1 MKAFLPIWAYLMTR
15 LINNIELLD
24 YSLKYPEP
32 YIDNYYIKQGNLI
45 ISDKPKESTPLMRA
59 NLDLIKGIS
68 AYEFACDRGNSK
80 MMEAAIH
87 QIYRA
92 AEQNNI
98 NFSEFVSFWPVVD
111 ISYSVYKKLTG
122 HKKKM
127 LLRQIIDKYIK
138 MRHEKYLM
146 HGYSPTTLQV
156 GKDAKAHKESGSP
169 GLRKVSGML
178 GSYGFKKADHESV
191 VDFTTKGTKKYIE
204 ADKGGKRL
212 FKTLLKHYG
221 LKFNWSRNR
230 QGKMPDYLLRHKD
243 SIVIIEHKHVKEGG
257 GGQDKA
263 INEIISFIGY
273 SENDI
278 SYVSFLDGTYFN
290 LLAENK
296 SKKNKLYTQLNN
308 IQSLLRGNRS
318 NYFVNTAG
326 FKKLLSC
333 LT

>member
-1 MKAFLPIWAYLMTR
+1 MRPIDNLG
-15 LINNIELLD
+15 LLD

-32 YIDNYYIKQGNLI
+32 YIDNYYIKKGNLI
-45 ISDKPKESTPLMRA
+45 ISDKPKELTPLMRA

-68 AYEFACDRGNSK
+68 AYEFACDRRNNS
-80 MMEAAIH
+80 MMEAAIN

-111 ISYSVYKKLTG
+111 ISYSVYKKLTS

-138 MRHEKYLM
+138 MRHEVYLM
-146 HGYSPTTLQV
+146 HGYTPTTLQV

-169 GLRKVSGML
+169 GLRKVSDIL
-178 GSYGFKKADHESV
+178 GSHGFKSANHESV
-191 VDFTTKGTKKYIE
+191 VDFTSKGVKKYIE
-204 ADKGGKRL
+204 ADKKGKRL
-212 FKTLLKHYG
+212 FKALLKHYR
-221 LKFNWSRNR
+221 LQFNWSRNR
-230 QGKMPDYLLRHKD
+230 QGKMPDFLLRHNN
-243 SIVIIEHKHVKEGG
+243 SIIIIEHKHVKEGG

-263 INEIISFIGY
+263 INEIISFVGY
-273 SENDI
+273 SEDNI
-278 SYVSFLDGTYFN
+278 SFVSFLDGTYFN
-290 LLAENK
+290 LLAENI
-296 SKKNKLYTQLNN
+296 SKKNKLYAQLNN
-308 IQSLLRGNRS
+308 IKSLLRGNRS